1 MAKKSAAKTSARE
14 IEQLSDHLERGGAD
28 SLCAIPFN
36 VTGLPAM
43 SIPCGF
49 AEAGT
54 PIGMQLA
61 TGPFQEELILRVAHA
76 YEQATEWHQ
85 RKPKIAVDQR

>member
-1 MAKKSAAKTSARE
+1 TIEECNAGWLNIDGKKIRR
-14 IEQLSDHLERGGAD
+14 QDERGGAD

-43 SIPCGF
+43 SILCGF

-54 PIGMQLA
+54 PIGLQLA
-61 TGPFQEELILRVAHA
+61 AGPFHEELILRVAHA

-85 RKPKIAVDQR
+85 RKPKITAER